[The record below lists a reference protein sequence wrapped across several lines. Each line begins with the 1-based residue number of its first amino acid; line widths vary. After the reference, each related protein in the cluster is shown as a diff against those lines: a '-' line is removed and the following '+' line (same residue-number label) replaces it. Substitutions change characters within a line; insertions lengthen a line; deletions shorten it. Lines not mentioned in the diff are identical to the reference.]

1 MTKISVSTY
10 NNLKAKKDNFSS
22 WAVWA
27 EPDENAKLL
36 SSNMEDLSIFDDVK
50 ILDVLNPNIVLI
62 GYSHSGVGVI
72 KEMKL
77 FENFHSSGPIYKL
90 RYALKGTPL
99 WGAYMTD
106 IIKTIAH
113 PDIPVIEKML
123 KEDPKE
129 EEHNIDL
136 FVEEF
141 KELKVKNPILVGLGI
156 KTYEL
161 LKKYSDDKL
170 SNFKIE
176 RMIHYS
182 ARGKMQDREKYRVR
196 ALQDISQME
205 I

>member
-1 MTKISVSTY
+1 
-10 NNLKAKKDNFSS
+10 
-22 WAVWA
+22 
-27 EPDENAKLL
+27 
-36 SSNMEDLSIFDDVK
+36 MEEL
-50 ILDVLNPNIVLI
+50 
-62 GYSHSGVGVI
+62 
-72 KEMKL
+72 
-77 FENFHSSGPIYKL
+77 
-90 RYALKGTPL
+90 
-99 WGAYMTD
+99 
-106 IIKTIAH
+106 
-113 PDIPVIEKML
+113 
-123 KEDPKE
+123 
-129 EEHNIDL
+129 
-136 FVEEF
+136 